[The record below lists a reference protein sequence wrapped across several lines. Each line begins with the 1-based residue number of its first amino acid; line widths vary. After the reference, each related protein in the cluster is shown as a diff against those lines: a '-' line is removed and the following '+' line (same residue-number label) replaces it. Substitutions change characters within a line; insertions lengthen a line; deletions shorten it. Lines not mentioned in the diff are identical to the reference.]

1 MRLMRG
7 TILEKRRTL
16 IPLILITACLCLS
29 SCIIRKQAAVDISI
43 KELNYGPGDAK
54 ILATQK
60 LENSPSEEHLTTDY
74 KLHILRRTDT
84 IDAKL
89 GAQFGVEFIT
99 RCRTDKPHVITT
111 VWKYPKGMKNN
122 KGETIS
128 ETSYET
134 LRPVNVYDYTGYTLT
149 EPNEVVKGLWTLEL
163 YYQSKLLYSRSFYLR

>member
-1 MRLMRG
+1 MKSIITFL
-7 TILEKRRTL
+7 L
-16 IPLILITACLCLS
+16 IIICLGLI
-29 SCIIRKQAAVDISI
+29 SCKLRKQSPVDISI
-43 KELNYGPGDAK
+43 KELNYGPSNAK
-54 ILATQK
+54 ILATQQ

-74 KLHILRRTDT
+74 KLNIIRRTDT

-122 KGETIS
+122 KGEAIS
-128 ETSYET
+128 ETRYEI
-134 LRPVNVYDYTGYTLT
+134 LRPVNVYDYTNYTLT

-163 YYQSKLLYSRSFYLR
+163 YSQSKLLYSRTFYLR